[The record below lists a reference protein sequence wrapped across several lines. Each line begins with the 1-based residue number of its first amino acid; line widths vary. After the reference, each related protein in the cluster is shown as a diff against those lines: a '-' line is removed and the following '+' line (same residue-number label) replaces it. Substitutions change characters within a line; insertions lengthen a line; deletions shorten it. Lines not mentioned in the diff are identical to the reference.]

1 MKNKIIGIIFIIIIF
16 AFPISLLVTK
26 DKPISYFE
34 RRHLT
39 TKEDLKEDF
48 TKELEGYLDDQV
60 PVRNILIGINDIYN
74 RYILN
79 NKESNQV
86 YVNDNYI
93 YEKNYPLNLKSV
105 NNFINKINYINESH
119 INNSNVYFSII
130 PDKSYF
136 LDSNKYLKIDYNNLI
151 NNLKSNINI
160 EYIDIINLLNLEDYY
175 KTDIHIKQKSYIKIV
190 ESLSKYLNYDYKII
204 DYKENT
210 YDKFYGASYSKNP
223 INKPDKLIYLSS
235 DEINRAKVWHLEYGE
250 KNVYDIEKLCNIDS
264 YDVYLSGASS
274 LIIIE
279 NENAQSNKELII
291 FRDSFSSSLAPLL
304 IPYYKKITLVDLR
317 YISLSNVL
325 NYITLDNKDILFLYS
340 TLIVNNSGILKTN

>member
-1 MKNKIIGIIFIIIIF
+1 MKNKIIGIIFVIIIF

-26 DKPISYFE
+26 DKSISYFE
-34 RRHLT
+34 RRRLT
-39 TKEDLKEDF
+39 TKEDLKDDF
-48 TKELEGYLDDQV
+48 TKELESYLDDQV

-79 NKESNQV
+79 NKENNEV
-86 YVNDNYI
+86 YVNNNYI
-93 YEKNYPLNLKSV
+93 YEKNYPLNLKSI
-105 NNFINKINYINESH
+105 NNFMSKINYINENH

-136 LDSNKYLKIDYNNLI
+136 LDNNKYLKINYDNLI
-151 NNLKSNINI
+151 NNLKNSINI
-160 EYIDIINLLNLEDYY
+160 EYIDIINLLELKDYY

-190 ESLSKYLNYDYKII
+190 EHLSKYLNYDYKVIE
-204 DYKENT
+204 YKENL

-223 INKPDKLIYLSS
+223 INKPEKLIYLSN
-235 DEINRAKVWHLEYGE
+235 DEINNAKVWHLEYGE
-250 KNVYDIEKLCNIDS
+250 KNVYDIDKLGNIDS

-274 LIIIE
+274 LITIE
-279 NENAQSNKELII
+279 NENVENDKELII
-291 FRDSFSSSLAPLL
+291 FRDSFSSSLSPLL

-317 YISLSNVL
+317 YINLSNAL

-340 TLIVNNSGILKTN
+340 TLIVNNSSILKTN

>member
-1 MKNKIIGIIFIIIIF
+1 MKNKIIGITFIIIIF
-16 AFPISLLVTK
+16 AFPISLLITK
-26 DKPISYFE
+26 ERSVSFFE
-34 RRHLT
+34 RRNLT

-48 TKELEGYLDDQV
+48 TGELENYLEDQII
-60 PVRNILIGINDIYN
+60 VRNILIGLNDIYN

-79 NKESNQV
+79 NIESNQV
-86 YVNDNYI
+86 YVNNNYI

-105 NNFINKINYINESH
+105 NNFIDKINYINNNYVS
-119 INNSNVYFSII
+119 NSNVYFSII

-136 LDSNKYLKIDYNNLI
+136 LDNNKYLKIDYDNLI

-175 KTDIHIKQKSYIKIV
+175 KTDIHIKQKSYSKII
-190 ESLSKYLNYDYKII
+190 ENLSKYLNYDYKIV

-223 INKPDKLIYLSS
+223 ISKPDKLIYLSHELI
-235 DEINRAKVWHLEYGE
+235 DNAKVWHLEYGK
-250 KNVYDIEKLCNIDS
+250 KNVYDIDKLNNVDS
-264 YDVYLSGASS
+264 YDVYLGGASA
-274 LIIIE
+274 LITIE
-279 NENAQSNKELII
+279 NDKANNDKELII

-304 IPYYKKITLVDLR
+304 IPYYKTITLVDLR
-317 YISLSNVL
+317 YINLSNVL